1 VQKRIAALS
10 LVALFAVSACG
21 GTASPVGESSYK
33 PGEGKAGG
41 TLVFGDWQEALT
53 FNPAYIG
60 QVTEFNVVMATQ
72 AGLTG
77 MTPDLK
83 YVPDMASVVPTVEN
97 ELAVEPGLDGDAM
110 TVTWKL
116 RDGLKWSDGVAIT
129 CADFVYSHNWVLSR
143 DENGNKIPS
152 VDAEGKPVVDDKGEP
167 VYVTQ
172 PLSTLGYDE
181 IDSIECASDTE
192 MVFHYG
198 EIYEGYLGGIS
209 VYPKHY
215 FSQFSIED
223 MIQGAGF
230 TTSDLPN
237 VPVSGPF
244 KFASATPGAELRL
257 ARNENYTSALTGKAA
272 LLDEIVFKWY
282 ASAETMIAGFR
293 AGEIDIAT
301 DLNDA
306 DIASVA
312 DLGFYED
319 GGAVSAIAST
329 TYEFLRPNHS
339 ATSCS
344 KNPAVADRGTGCPAA
359 DPAVR
364 KAIAQAVNKAEINE
378 RLLGNN
384 AQIAATNISPVAYY
398 FDATA
403 KAPVFDIEAAKA
415 TLEAAGWVAGAD
427 GVREKDGLKLKIELC
442 TTTRQV
448 RQDTLALVAATL
460 KEAGF
465 ATVISPVDASTQIF
479 AFYTEAT
486 PETPCNLAHGN
497 FDVAMHAFSSSVDP
511 LGNYATYHSSQFEP
525 TGGNDA
531 QVSNAELDAALETVK
546 STIDFAEVAKAMKTF
561 QQIYVGQTIE
571 IPLFYRKAVELVA
584 VNVGN
589 FVAHPTLSGPL
600 WNAVDLYIK

>member
-1 VQKRIAALS
+1 MRKRMTALS
-10 LVALFAVSACG
+10 LAAIFALSACG

-33 PGEGKAGG
+33 PGEGKTGG

-129 CADFVYSHNWVLSR
+129 CDDFVFSRNWILSL
-143 DENGNKIPS
+143 DENGNQIPAL
-152 VDAEGKPVVDDKGEP
+152 DAEGNPVVDDNGEP

-172 PLSTLGYDE
+172 PLSTLGVAE
-181 IDSIECASDTE
+181 IDSIECVSPTE
-192 MVFHYG
+192 MIFHYG

-215 FSQFSIED
+215 FTQFSIEE

-230 TTSDLPN
+230 TTADLPN

-244 KFASATPGAELRL
+244 KFASATPGSELRL
-257 ARNENYTSALTGKAA
+257 ARNEYYTSALTGKAA

-344 KNPAVADRGTGCPAA
+344 KNPAVADRGTGCPTA

-378 RLLGNN
+378 RLLGGN
-384 AQIAATNISPVAYY
+384 AEIAATNISPVAYY

-427 GVREKDGLKLKIELC
+427 GVREKDGLKLKVELC

-511 LGNYATYHSSQFEP
+511 LGNYVAYHSSQFEP

-531 QVSNAELDAALETVK
+531 QVSIPELDAALDKVK
-546 STIDFAEVAKAMKTF
+546 STIDFAEVSKAMKTF
-561 QQIYVGQTIE
+561 QQIYVGQTVE

>member
-1 VQKRIAALS
+1 MQKRIFALS
-10 LVALFAVSACG
+10 LIALFAASACG
-21 GTASPVGESSYK
+21 GTASPVGDSTYK

-41 TLVFGDWQEALT
+41 TLVFGDWQEATT

-83 YVPDMASVVPTVEN
+83 YVPDMAAVVPTVEN
-97 ELAVEPGLDGDAM
+97 KLAQAPGVDGDAM
-110 TVTWKL
+110 TVTWTL

-129 CADFVYSHNWVLSR
+129 CADFVYSRNWILSL

-152 VDAEGKPVVDDKGEP
+152 VDAAGNPVVDDNGEP
-167 VYVTQ
+167 AYVTQ
-172 PLSTLGYDE
+172 PLSTLGVEE
-181 IDSIECASDTE
+181 IDSIECVSDTE

-215 FSQFSIED
+215 FSQFSIEE

-230 TTSDLPN
+230 TTADLPN

-257 ARNENYTSALTGKAA
+257 ARNEYYTSALTGKAA

-282 ASAETMIAGFR
+282 ASAETMIAGFE

-319 GGAVSAIAST
+319 GGAVSAVASM
-329 TYEFLRPNHS
+329 TYEFLRPNH
-339 ATSCS
+339 AADTCS
-344 KNPAVADRGTGCPAA
+344 KNPAVADRGTGCPTA

-384 AQIAATNISPVAYY
+384 AEIAATNISPLTYY

-403 KAPVFDIEAAKA
+403 KALEFDLEAAKA
-415 TLEAAGWVAGAD
+415 TLEAAGWKAGAD
-427 GVREKDGLKLKIELC
+427 GVREKNGLKLKVELC

-448 RQDTLALVAATL
+448 RQDALALIAATL

-497 FDVAMHAFSSSVDP
+497 FDVAMHAFSSQVDP
-511 LGNYATYHSSQFEP
+511 LGNYATYHSNQFQP

-531 QVSNAELDAALETVK
+531 RVSIAEVDAALDAVK
-546 STIDFAEVAKAMKTF
+546 STIDFAEVTKAMKTF
-561 QQIYVGQTIE
+561 QQIYVDQVIE
-571 IPLFYRKAVELVA
+571 IPLFYRKAVELVSPT
-584 VNVGN
+584 VGN